1 MTAAHSVS
9 AHYTGGWDEVRLQ
22 RWAAQLRQRLDAPEV
37 TLGLVF
43 LTPQFFPM
51 AAEVL
56 ELLRLHARIPLLVGC
71 SARGLVVNESELEAD
86 SGLVVQL
93 FHLPGAR
100 AQALHITQEQLEAIE
115 SPEDWHRLS
124 RLTPAAVRGWL
135 VFADPFQFDGERW
148 LDSWNR
154 AFPGVPAVGG
164 LAAGPMTEQ
173 RTQLYLDGRVLE
185 EGALAIGLTGAVRLE
200 TVISQGCTPIGV
212 PWTITKSERHY
223 IHQIGNR
230 PAYRVLVETF
240 ESMPREE
247 QVLTKGNLFVGFA
260 GDEYREEFQRGDFL
274 VRNVLGADPQNG
286 VIAVGAL
293 PRPGQTVQFH
303 RRDSVT
309 ATEDLIAVLDRARA
323 RLEGRT
329 VLGGL
334 LCICNGRGRHL
345 FGKPDHDAGLIQ
357 EQLGPLPVSGF
368 FCNGEIGPVG
378 GRNFLHGYTGALGL
392 LVRD

>member
-1 MTAAHSVS
+1 MTAANSVS

-22 RWAAQLRQRLDAPEV
+22 RWAAQLRQRLDTPEV

-51 AAEVL
+51 AGEVL

-86 SGLVVQL
+86 SGLVVHL

-100 AQALHITQEQLEAIE
+100 AQALHITQEQLEAVE
-115 SPEDWHRLS
+115 RPEDWHRLS
-124 RLTPAAVRGWL
+124 RLAPSAVRGWL

-148 LDSWNR
+148 LDSWHR

-200 TVISQGCTPIGV
+200 TAISQGCTPIGV

-260 GDEYREEFQRGDFL
+260 GDEYREEFHRGDFL

-323 RLEGRT
+323 RLERRT
-329 VLGGL
+329 ILGGL
-334 LCICNGRGRHL
+334 LCVCNGRGRHL

-378 GRNFLHGYTGALGL
+378 GRNFLHGYTAALGL
-392 LVRD
+392 LVLD